1 MATGLERLN
10 AGILRRVNAP
20 SSCKIRQVEQTP
32 HETGLC
38 NLSTNRNE
46 FQVFPKNPTSNF
58 YSAVWI
64 SRANFIVPEEFSD
77 ISSVELTNR
86 KQHLLWF
93 VPQLIQNTNRLLN
106 TFGWS
111 QRTGKV
117 QSGCFQFCRAQQG
130 WSSLQTRHHRYAP
143 FTNSPTLYISFCC
156 MKSA

>member
-46 FQVFPKNPTSNF
+46 FQVFPKIPTSNF

-93 VPQLIQNTNRLLN
+93 VPQLIQNTDRLLH

-111 QRTGKV
+111 QWTGKV
-117 QSGCFQFCRAQQG
+117 RSGCFQFCEAQQG
-130 WSSLQTRHHRYAP
+130 WHSLQTRQVEAA
-143 FTNSPTLYISFCC
+143 
-156 MKSA
+156 SAGWVG